1 MKGYTTKH
9 FVPHRFE
16 LNSFSN
22 AFDFTTIAAETQL
35 FSRLRVACIDEEAE
49 VARQILKMGKI
60 SNLDRYTAQSTL
72 LCIASRGGSSEIFK
86 ILIEFGANPNA
97 TTEKG
102 DTPLICAARNGHI
115 ECLEYLLDMGVNVNG
130 RGHRGWSALHWAALN
145 GRYEIAATLAA
156 YGAEIDAVTDDGSSS
171 IFLGCLSGHSSL
183 VEDLIKFGS
192 NVRTVDKKGDTPLHA
207 AARQNGSSLKPL
219 LKAGA
224 EYLRNHAGQSPIDA
238 ALVRGHRRFID
249 LLLLGK
255 HELRES
261 FHFNA
266 IELASVVSNDT
277 RAFENTFKVLAELSK
292 LDFTHFE
299 NSVEHIINKL
309 AELVP
314 RILSGQGTTPTATSE
329 TENAKKPIDTSKSN
343 ERFPLKREDS
353 SSQVPSLT
361 SSQALNTSNPSPYH
375 FNYTAEQSEGAA
387 APTIS
392 VFKHLTSAFV
402 NLCHDVLQT
411 PKIRALMQCSS
422 LRTKINLMMKPL
434 DTIWEQLEQHIQATM
449 QHLNENESNEEAT
462 ALAMKQL
469 SDIPSMIEK
478 YYNISRMMMITPLS
492 SSWSSAAEEDA
503 SSPTE
508 AVEPKTGSFSPVF
521 LGFIERIHSALRFMI
536 SNDRSLLTTNLH
548 FVLDLPSQAS
558 SSSSR
563 TFADLIEKLS
573 FEQKRNWLRVKIE
586 TEQSS
591 AKTGSKIET
600 SRLCYKDSDLL
611 ELANFVNSESPENL
625 RGKLFVKFLGEL
637 GVGAGV
643 QREWFQFIVQKLTTT
658 ESGLFE
664 MASDRTSFTP
674 ISAMNTKL
682 SGSWN
687 TEERTTLFK
696 FFGRFLA
703 MALVHEENLNLRLIL
718 PIYKALLR
726 RSYQLDDMKQVDETV
741 HQSMR
746 WMLEHDASDLGLVFE
761 ALGRGASSATP
772 LIENGSNIEV
782 DDSNKGLYIEKLL
795 SFYFKEE
802 LGEHLS
808 AITEGFFE
816 IVPHRYIA
824 PFTESELELVIS
836 GQTDIDL
843 ADWKANTEYSGE
855 LTAESD
861 VVAWFW
867 NWMDK
872 QNTET
877 HRQVLQFV
885 TGSSNVPLGGF
896 KNLRGVENR
905 VKFSISKAQ
914 KDGGSLPSAST
925 CFNMLKMPNF
935 ESQADFEAKM
945 LLSITEG
952 RLGFSFN

>member
-1 MKGYTTKH
+1 M
-9 FVPHRFE
+9 
-16 LNSFSN
+16 
-22 AFDFTTIAAETQL
+22 
-35 FSRLRVACIDEEAE
+35 
-49 VARQILKMGKI
+49 
-60 SNLDRYTAQSTL
+60 
-72 LCIASRGGSSEIFK
+72 FK
-86 ILIEFGANPNA
+86 ILLEFGANPNA

-102 DTPLICAARNGHI
+102 DMPLICAARNGHI
-115 ECLEYLLDMGVNVNG
+115 ECLEHLLDLGVNVNG
-130 RGHRGWSALHWAALN
+130 RGHRGWTALHWAALN
-145 GRYEIAATLAA
+145 GRYEIAATLVA
-156 YGAEIDAVTDDGSSS
+156 YGAEIDSVTDEGSSS

-192 NVRTVDKKGDTPLHA
+192 NVHTVDNKGDTPLHA
-207 AARQNGSSLKPL
+207 AARQNGSSVKAL

-224 EYLRNHAGQSPIDA
+224 QYLRNNAGQSPIDA
-238 ALVRGHRRFID
+238 ALVRGHRRFVD

-255 HELRES
+255 PELRES

-266 IELASVVSNDT
+266 IELASVVSTDT

-299 NSVEHIINKL
+299 SSVEHIINKL
-309 AELVP
+309 GELVP
-314 RILSGQGTTPTATSE
+314 RILSGQESTRTATSE
-329 TENAKKPIDTSKSN
+329 VENAKKPIDTSKSS

-353 SSQVPSLT
+353 SSPAPSLA
-361 SSQALNTSNPSPYH
+361 SSQVISTATASSSSPYLSH
-375 FNYTAEQSEGAA
+375 YTADKVEGEIV
-387 APTIS
+387 PTIS

-434 DTIWEQLEQHIQATM
+434 DTIWEQLEQHIHATM
-449 QHLNENESNEEAT
+449 QQVHENESNEESSV
-462 ALAMKQL
+462 LAMKQL
-469 SDIPSMIEK
+469 ADVPAMIEK

-492 SSWSSAAEEDA
+492 ASWSAAAENDA
-503 SSPTE
+503 PVAQT
-508 AVEPKTGSFSPVF
+508 VEPKTGSFNPVF
-521 LGFIERIHSALRFMI
+521 LGFIERIHSALRLMI
-536 SNDRSLLTTNLH
+536 TNDRSLLTTNLH

-558 SSSSR
+558 SADR

-611 ELANFVNSESPENL
+611 ELAKFVNAESPENL

-643 QREWFQFIVQKLTTT
+643 QREWFQFIVQKMTSVDT
-658 ESGLFE
+658 GLFE
-664 MASDRTSFTP
+664 IASDRTSFTP
-674 ISAMNTKL
+674 ISVMNDKL
-682 SGSWN
+682 ANTWS
-687 TEERTTLFK
+687 TEERVTLFK

-703 MALVHEENLNLRLIL
+703 MALVHEENLNMRLIL
-718 PIYKALLR
+718 PIYKALLC
-726 RSYQLDDMKQVDETV
+726 RSYQLEDMKQVDETV

-746 WMLEHDASDLGLVFE
+746 WMLEHDDSADLGLVFE
-761 ALGRGASSATP
+761 AFGRGASAATP
-772 LIENGSNIEV
+772 LVANGSNIEV

-816 IVPHRYIA
+816 IVPQRYIA
-824 PFTESELELVIS
+824 PFNESELELVIS

-843 ADWKANTEYSGE
+843 DDWKANTEYSGE

-861 VVAWFW
+861 VVLWFW
-867 NWMDK
+867 NWMEK
-872 QNTET
+872 QNTEI

-935 ESQADFEAKM
+935 DSQADFEAKM
-945 LLSITEG
+945 LLSVTEG